1 MPAHRGGPDESETVS
16 HDALQPDQ
24 VTALR
29 REVEARLDAMVAD
42 LTTYASLETPSDDV
56 DLLEAG
62 LRWIETWLGETVGPP
77 ADRRVHVVEG
87 YGDTVTLDYPSPSG
101 STEWVSALCHY
112 DTVWSEGTLAGWPV
126 TVEGDRMTGPGVF
139 DMKSGL
145 IQLGTSLAVS
155 DALGLPRPNVRLVL
169 TGDEETGSIASRA
182 MIEAESAKGGPV
194 LVFESAAKG
203 AVKTARKGVGIFRVE
218 ATGVEVHAGLHPAGG
233 ASAVDEIARAV
244 LALHGAAD
252 HEAGTSL
259 NVGIVQGG
267 TRTNVRAGLATAMVD
282 VRITSTAEMA
292 RVEAVLAGLRAHDP
306 LASIR
311 VSGGWNRPPME
322 RTPATAALFERAR
335 DVAGVV
341 GFELREVSVGGASDG
356 NFAAALGLAVLDGVG
371 GVGGGA
377 HARHEWISLDG
388 MVERTVFVSA
398 LLADLA

>member
-1 MPAHRGGPDESETVS
+1 VTQLDADQLS
-16 HDALQPDQ
+16 ALQG
-24 VTALR
+24 A
-29 REVEARLDAMVAD
+29 VEARRAAMTAD
-42 LTTYASLETPSDDV
+42 LTTYAMLETPSDDV
-56 DLLEAG
+56 ALLRTG
-62 LRWIETWLGETVGPP
+62 LAWIERWLTATVGPA
-77 ADRRVHVVEG
+77 ADRREHRVGGH
-87 YGDTVTLDYPSPSG
+87 GDAVTLDLASPTG
-101 STEWVSALCHY
+101 STGWVTALCHY
-112 DTVWSEGTLAGWPV
+112 DTVWPSGTTTDWPV
-126 TVEGDRMTGPGVF
+126 EIDGDRMTGPGVF

-233 ASAVDEIARAV
+233 ASAVDEIARVV

-267 TRTNVRAGLATAMVD
+267 TRTNVRAGRATAMVD

-292 RVEAVLAGLRAHDP
+292 RVEAVLDGLRAHDP
-306 LASIR
+306 LAGLR

-335 DVAGVV
+335 DVAGRV

-356 NFAAALGLAVLDGVG
+356 NFAAALGLPVLDGVG